1 MNEIGIGLLSFA
13 VICLVVISYLDYRWC
28 KRLEER
34 ITELEYKNK
43 HRVFTGGKPT
53 NKLSGAKMNNA
64 RREKNMQHEYLL
76 K

>member
-1 MNEIGIGLLSFA
+1 MIADVLLGVSI
-13 VICLVVISYLDYRWC
+13 ICLIVVSILDYRWNR
-28 KRLEER
+28 RLENR
-34 ITELEYKNK
+34 ISELEYKNK

-64 RREKNMQHEYLL
+64 RREKNMQHEDLL

>member
-28 KRLEER
+28 KLLEKR
-34 ITELEYKNK
+34 IAELEYKNK

-53 NKLSGAKMNNA
+53 SKLS
-64 RREKNMQHEYLL
+64 
-76 K
+76 